1 MDTNNLKTKDTALKI
16 RTSELVPA
24 LEKAIAILNYLES
37 IDGEASLTTISDALK
52 LPKSS
57 TFRLLNTL
65 NHHGYIVQEG
75 ANGLY
80 TLGPRLL
87 SLANAVHRK
96 LNIIKVALPFMTALK
111 DITGETV
118 KLSILKA
125 EDAIVI
131 AKVESNNDMHATT
144 RIGSRFPLHA
154 GAASKILL
162 AHSQEIDLDSF
173 LREELPRYTP
183 NTICD
188 PQRLREEL
196 VAIRTKGFAEDNEE
210 RFEGIKA
217 LACPVLEYTNLVVAA
232 VSIPYLATR
241 SNELKRKEMLV
252 HLFSCA
258 RNISEAL
265 GHR

>member
-1 MDTNNLKTKDTALKI
+1 MLNNSGRKTKT
-16 RTSELVPA
+16 TETVPA

-37 IDGEASLTTISDALK
+37 IDGEATLTMISDALN

-57 TFRLLNTL
+57 AFRLLNTL
-65 NHHGYIVQEG
+65 HHHGYIVQEK

-87 SLANAVHRK
+87 SLANAVHKK

-111 DITGETV
+111 NATGETA
-118 KLSILKA
+118 KLSILKND
-125 EDAIVI
+125 EVIVI
-131 AKVESNNDMHATT
+131 AKVESNSDMHATT

-162 AHSQEIDLDSF
+162 AHSQDIELSSF
-173 LREELPRYTP
+173 LKEELPRYTP
-183 NTICD
+183 NTFCD
-188 PQRLREEL
+188 PDRLRDEL
-196 VAIRTKGFAEDNEE
+196 AGIRTKGFAEDNEE

-217 LACPVLEYTNLVVAA
+217 LACPIMDYTNQVVAA

-241 SNELKRKEMLV
+241 TNELKRKEMLV
-252 HLFSCA
+252 HIFSCA